1 MTTNLAKWASNNGQ
15 IIKSG
20 LPNDRR
26 AKFLPSVVGFA
37 YDLLRYEYYLGNIG
51 LKRQLPAF
59 HLAMGVIHGL
69 TNLGGG
75 LLAHIIHGGHRV

>member
-51 LKRQLPAF
+51 LNSPYL
-59 HLAMGVIHGL
+59 GL
-69 TNLGGG
+69 DVERFFVG
-75 LLAHIIHGGHRV
+75 LRTPRKL